1 MPISTDSEQTTGLP
15 PGLRLLIVE
24 DHDFQRQVLA
34 GLLRRL
40 GAEEIHEAA
49 CGHSALELMATLEPP
64 VDIVISDLDMPGM
77 DGMEFIRRVGESW
90 HEPALVIV
98 SALEPSLIRSVR
110 TMAAAYGLSLLDTIE
125 KPPAPRELLSALRK
139 YKPDQR
145 RLRAPPME
153 EHYSAADLEAAM
165 VGDQF
170 EPFFQPKVELAT
182 GRLCGFEALARW
194 RHPEHGVLSPH
205 AFIDTMESRGLID
218 ALTDVML
225 DKASAWCAF
234 WRNRGLDI
242 KVSVNISIQSLADVG
257 LAESL
262 IERVRRQGLDPCY
275 MILEITETAVMIE
288 VGRVLENL
296 ARLRMKGFELSID
309 DYGTGY
315 SSMQQL
321 TRIAAGELKIDR
333 TFVNFASHQNDGRV
347 ILRSSLEMARK
358 LNLTTVAEGVETPED
373 WALLAE
379 YGCDQA
385 QGYLIARPMAADTVA
400 DWAQQWDPER
410 WLTGLSPE
418 LKQ

>member
-1 MPISTDSEQTTGLP
+1 MPTSTDSEHTTRLP

-24 DHDFQRQVLA
+24 DHDFQRQLLA

-40 GAEEIHEAA
+40 GAEEVFEAT
-49 CGHSALELMATLEPP
+49 CGRSALELMATLEPP
-64 VDIVISDLDMPGM
+64 ADIVISDLDMPGM

-90 HEPALVIV
+90 HEPALIIV

-110 TMAAAYGLSLLDTIE
+110 TMATAYGLSLLGTIK
-125 KPPAPRELLSALRK
+125 KPATPRELLTALHN

-145 RLRAPPME
+145 RYRPPPMAAS
-153 EHYSAADLEAAM
+153 YSVADLEAGLA
-165 VGDQF
+165 GDQF

-182 GRLCGFEALARW
+182 GRLCGLEALARW

-205 AFIDTMESRGLID
+205 AFIDTMEARGLID
-218 ALTDVML
+218 ALTDIMI
-225 DKASAWCAF
+225 DKASAWCAC
-234 WRNRGLDI
+234 WRNRDLDI
-242 KVSVNISIQSLADVG
+242 QVSVNISIQSLADVG

-262 IERVRRQGLDPCY
+262 IERVRRQGLDPCH
-275 MILEITETAVMIE
+275 MILEITETAVMID

-296 ARLRMKGFELSID
+296 ARLRMKGFTLSID

-333 TFVNFASHQNDGRV
+333 SFINYASLHKEGRV
-347 ILRSSLEMARK
+347 ILKSNLEMARK
-358 LNLTTVAEGVETPED
+358 LNLATVAEGVETPDD
-373 WALLAE
+373 WALLYE

-385 QGYLIARPMAADTVA
+385 QGYLIARPMAADAVE
-400 DWAQQWDPER
+400 DWAQKWDPER
-410 WLTGLSPE
+410 WLIELSSR
-418 LKQ
+418 

>member
-1 MPISTDSEQTTGLP
+1 MPTSTGFEHPTGLP
-15 PGLRLLIVE
+15 PDLRLLIVE
-24 DHDFQRQVLA
+24 DHDFQRQQMA
-34 GLLRRL
+34 GCLRRL
-40 GAEEIHEAA
+40 GAEDIHEAA
-49 CGHSALELMATLEPP
+49 CGHSALELMADLEPP

-90 HEPALVIV
+90 YEPALIIV

-125 KPPAPRELLSALRK
+125 KPATPRELLSALCK

-145 RLRAPPME
+145 RHRPAPAVAR
-153 EHYSAADLEAAM
+153 YSVAELEAAIAN
-165 VGDQF
+165 DQF

-182 GRLCGFEALARW
+182 GRLCGLEALARW

-205 AFIDTMESRGLID
+205 VFIDALESQGRID
-218 ALTDVML
+218 ALTNIML

-234 WRNRGLDI
+234 WRNSGLDI
-242 KVSVNISIQSLADVG
+242 KVSVNISVQSLADIG

-262 IERVRRQGLDPCY
+262 IRRVRRQGLEPCQ
-275 MILEITETAVMIE
+275 MTLEITETAVMIE

-333 TFVNFASHQNDGRV
+333 AFVNYASSHEEGRV
-347 ILRSSLEMARK
+347 ILKSNLEMARK
-358 LNLTTVAEGVETPED
+358 LNLTTVAEGVETLDD

-379 YGCDQA
+379 YGCDQG
-385 QGYLIARPMAADTVA
+385 QGYLIARPMAADAVS
-400 DWAQQWDPER
+400 DWAQKWDPER
-410 WLTGLSPE
+410 WLTGLLSR
-418 LKQ
+418 